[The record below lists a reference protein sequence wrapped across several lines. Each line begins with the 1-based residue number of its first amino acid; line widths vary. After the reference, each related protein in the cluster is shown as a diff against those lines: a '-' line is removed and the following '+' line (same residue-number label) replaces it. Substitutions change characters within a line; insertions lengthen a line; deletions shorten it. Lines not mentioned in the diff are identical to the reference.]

1 LGKEERGEFPK
12 GGLSYSLVKR
22 GVRGFYTREGF
33 LPLFGKEWPREIFM
47 SVCGGDR
54 LASSVMG
61 LMRITN

>member
-1 LGKEERGEFPK
+1 LLSWEKRS
-12 GGLSYSLVKR
+12 GGI
-22 GVRGFYTREGF
+22 YTREGF
-33 LPLFGKEWPREIFM
+33 LPLFGKEGPREIFM